1 MRLRLINSLIL
12 IVAIGIVTISCKK
25 SDPAPLGAQTNAK
38 FLAGANKG
46 SSKSWKLVDL
56 TYSVNSG
63 AATSANLGACFKDN
77 LITFTNNDAQDYATT
92 EGASKCTSTDADA
105 VEKGTWAFTLDG
117 LILNVEVNTVTSP
130 ASIFSPYILYYF
142 DDNDTFQ
149 GASWSGTPFP
159 AFVKK
164 LDDSNLILEINYSEP
179 GYILKVT
186 YTLIAA

>member
-12 IVAIGIVTISCKK
+12 VLAFGIVTISCKK

-46 SSKSWKLVDL
+46 SSKTWKLVDL

-77 LITFTNNDAQDYATT
+77 LISFTNNDAQDYATT
-92 EGASKCTSTDADA
+92 EGASKCSSTDPDA
-105 VEKGTWAFTLDG
+105 VENGTWAFTLDG
-117 LILNVEVNTVTSP
+117 LILNVEVSKVTS
-130 ASIFSPYILYYF
+130 AAGIFSPYILYFF
-142 DDNDTFQ
+142 DSDDAFQ

-164 LDDSNLILEINYSEP
+164 IDDSNLILEVNYSEP
-179 GYILKVT
+179 GYVLKVT
-186 YTLIAA
+186 YTLIAS